1 MDKKDHISRDN
12 VDFSFFKTP
21 WDGWYFKNGMLW
33 DDAGNMYSENDI
45 RMSWKSG
52 MIVDNFFGTSSDILT
67 LRQELDKRILM
78 NRLPKVCFVWKSKN
92 GVIEKVFDL
101 EESF

>member
-1 MDKKDHISRDN
+1 
-12 VDFSFFKTP
+12 
-21 WDGWYFKNGMLW
+21 
-33 DDAGNMYSENDI
+33 
-45 RMSWKSG
+45 